1 MALQFIFQRRV
12 VRSVVRRKMS
22 FADGMAWT
30 LKEATQP
37 GPGADLWRKCI
48 PHLPLLDPL
57 PARWRSWFNDLT
69 SHVPPPDPTGLL
81 WFEFPNELN
90 PAWTSVSGYST
101 LDRDA
106 EDFGLEVPR
115 TWPISADGDTLP
127 QGLMEL
133 PELDE
138 FLHASGWR
146 DKRFDANQE
155 ELQSGF
161 YALSNAAITLLVYNE
176 FPHTEFARSSSG
188 PIGVVAGWAA
198 GDVSPIGT
206 FKAGK
211 WSRLVR
217 RPSRSLAAEQLDPN
231 SYRFKLEKYLAAG
244 GDPNAKVPA
253 PYGALLH
260 KYTYGTPREVKLLLE
275 AGADPKIPDAYGNP
289 TLLRFGAAEFEI
301 LDALIAHGA
310 DPTEKDR
317 FGRTLLD
324 RMLEDGRCTLEHIQ
338 WCLKHEARF
347 LDSADFRPLHMIGGS
362 GCHYKERLKDLAKMA
377 QHFVEQKFDINA
389 IDADGHTPL
398 TLAISKH
405 AQEIDDFAKFRKE
418 NPDITGH
425 WDYKRDAVAAMLLSF
440 GADPNV
446 RLPKVKS
453 RRVPVGGTPLM
464 VRRYDT
470 TELVS
475 ALLKHGADP
484 TLTCDKGKSALDYAK
499 AAAKRPDELGNEAA
513 QAVVDVLG
521 RAVRTWTKSR
531 GSP

>member
-1 MALQFIFQRRV
+1 MALQFMFQRRV

-37 GPGADLWRKCI
+37 GPAADLWRKCI

-57 PARWRSWFNDLT
+57 PARWRSWFNELT
-69 SHVPPPDPTGLL
+69 SHVPPPVPTGLL

-90 PAWTSVSGYST
+90 PAWTSVSGYAK

-106 EDFGLEVPR
+106 EDFGVDVPR
-115 TWPISADGDTLP
+115 AWPISADGDTLP
-127 QGLMEL
+127 QGLLEL

-138 FLHASGWR
+138 FLYASGWG
-146 DKRFDANQE
+146 DDRFDADHE
-155 ELQSGF
+155 ELLSGF
-161 YALSNAAITLLVYNE
+161 YALSNAAITLLVCNE
-176 FPHTEFARSSSG
+176 LPQTDFARASSC

-198 GDVSPIGT
+198 GDIAPIAT

-211 WSRLVR
+211 WSRLVH

-231 SYRFKLEKYLAAG
+231 SHKFKLEKYLAAG
-244 GDPNAKVPA
+244 GDPNAKVPS

-260 KYTYGTPREVKLLLE
+260 KYTHGTPREVKLLLE
-275 AGADPKIPDAYGNP
+275 AGADPRIPDAYGNP
-289 TLLRFGAAEFEI
+289 TLLEFGAAEFEI

-317 FGRTLLD
+317 FGRTILD
-324 RMLEDGRCTLEHIQ
+324 RMLDDGRCTLEHIE
-338 WCLKHEARF
+338 WCLAHRARF
-347 LDSADFRPLHMIGGS
+347 LDSEDYRPLHIIGRS
-362 GCHYKERLKDLAKMA
+362 GCHYKDRLKDLTNIARCLLAEKY
-377 QHFVEQKFDINA
+377 DINA
-389 IDADGHTPL
+389 IDENGHTPL
-398 TLAISKH
+398 TLAVSEH
-405 AQEIDDFAKFRKE
+405 AKEIDNYIAFCKQ
-418 NPDITGH
+418 NPGITGY

-513 QAVVDVLG
+513 QAVVEVLD

-531 GSP
+531 GNP